1 MADNGA
7 GAKPIQFDIVHP
19 PTMIWNPSYNGY
31 LIEKVGRNGRPTGQ
45 LGLTKPLRPENKC
58 KVLVNVYT
66 YRTSVPTV
74 GTYVVMEFTVSGK
87 FLFARRT
94 RKQPDKLFLREGGFD
109 PENPE
114 DITTTADPRVFLM
127 KPFGGPTGDVMFDW
141 HGSPSRVITVFQI
154 PQRSAEL
161 MAEGDGP
168 GGVEAQLFRLVP
180 PKLRCS
186 DDGDSLEVVP

>member
-7 GAKPIQFDIVHP
+7 GAKPIQFDIVQP
-19 PTMIWNPSYNGY
+19 PTMIWNPLYKGF
-31 LIEKVGRNGRPTGQ
+31 LTEKVGRNGRPTGQ
-45 LGLTKPLRPENKC
+45 VGWTNPLTPENKC

-87 FLFARRT
+87 FFYARRT

-114 DITTTADPRVFLM
+114 DITTTADQRVFLM
-127 KPFGGPTGDVMFDW
+127 KPYGRTGDVMFAW
-141 HGSPSRVITVFQI
+141 HGLPSRVITLFQD

-161 MAEGDGP
+161 MTEGDWP
-168 GGVEAQLFRLVP
+168 EVRAQLFRLVP

-186 DDGDSLEVVP
+186 DESDSLEVVQ